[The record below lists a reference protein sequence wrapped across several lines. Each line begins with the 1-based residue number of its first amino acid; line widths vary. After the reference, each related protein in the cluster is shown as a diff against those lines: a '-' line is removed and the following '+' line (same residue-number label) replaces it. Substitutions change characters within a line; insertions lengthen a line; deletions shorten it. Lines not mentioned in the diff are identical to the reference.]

1 MLHKIVGVFALGCY
15 IVYMENE
22 NRHEKFTRLAEART
36 SKVLETIDLIG
47 NLSNKSS
54 YSYTEDE
61 VEQIFNAIR
70 KACDENEA
78 KFKTGRSK
86 KSKKFTLGK

>member
-1 MLHKIVGVFALGCY
+1 
-15 IVYMENE
+15 MENE

-54 YSYTEDE
+54 YAYTEEE
-61 VEQIFNAIR
+61 VELIFNAIR
-70 KACDENEA
+70 KACDNNEA
-78 KFKTGRSK
+78 RSKTERSK
-86 KSKKFTLGK
+86 KRRKFTLGK